1 MDCEKCRNSKPV
13 DKEQLIQDLID
24 YLDYIG
30 VTKESMIA
38 SLIEIDARLSILRHH
53 RYHLE
58 RKIGNVSASQG
69 TPSLYRQ
76 DV

>member
-1 MDCEKCRNSKPV
+1 MDCEKCRSSQPV

-38 SLIEIDARLSILRHH
+38 TLIDIQESSKYL
-53 RYHLE
+53 
-58 RKIGNVSASQG
+58 
-69 TPSLYRQ
+69 TPPPVPSPMPFVK
-76 DV
+76 DKE

>member
-1 MDCEKCRNSKPV
+1 MDCEKCRNSNPV

-38 SLIEIDARLSILRHH
+38 TLIGIQESSKYLTPPPVPF
-53 RYHLE
+53 
-58 RKIGNVSASQG
+58 RK
-69 TPSLYRQ
+69 
-76 DV
+76 DDK

>member
-38 SLIEIDARLSILRHH
+38 ILIDM
-53 RYHLE
+53 
-58 RKIGNVSASQG
+58 QG
-69 TPSLYRQ
+69 RSKYLTPPPVPFVK
-76 DV
+76 DKE

>member
-1 MDCEKCRNSKPV
+1 MDCEKCQNSKPV

-38 SLIEIDARLSILRHH
+38 TLIDIQESSKYITPPPVPFV
-53 RYHLE
+53 
-58 RKIGNVSASQG
+58 KI
-69 TPSLYRQ
+69 
-76 DV
+76 

>member
-1 MDCEKCRNSKPV
+1 MDCKECQNGELI

-38 SLIEIDARLSILRHH
+38 TLIGMQ
-53 RYHLE
+53 E
-58 RKIGNVSASQG
+58 RSKYLTSPPIPFRKGG
-69 TPSLYRQ
+69 
-76 DV
+76 

>member
-1 MDCEKCRNSKPV
+1 MDCEKCQNSKPV

-38 SLIEIDARLSILRHH
+38 TLIDIQESSKYI
-53 RYHLE
+53 
-58 RKIGNVSASQG
+58 
-69 TPSLYRQ
+69 TPPPVPFVK
-76 DV
+76 DKE

>member
-38 SLIEIDARLSILRHH
+38 TLIDMQECSKYL
-53 RYHLE
+53 
-58 RKIGNVSASQG
+58 
-69 TPSLYRQ
+69 TPPP
-76 DV
+76 VPFVKGE

>member
-1 MDCEKCRNSKPV
+1 MDCEKCRNGKPV

-38 SLIEIDARLSILRHH
+38 TLIDIQESSKYL
-53 RYHLE
+53 
-58 RKIGNVSASQG
+58 
-69 TPSLYRQ
+69 TPPPVPFDETGR
-76 DV
+76 

>member
-13 DKEQLIQDLID
+13 DKEQLIQDLVD

-38 SLIEIDARLSILRHH
+38 TLIDMQ
-53 RYHLE
+53 E
-58 RKIGNVSASQG
+58 RCKYL
-69 TPSLYRQ
+69 TPPP
-76 DV
+76 VPFVKGEE

>member
-38 SLIEIDARLSILRHH
+38 TLIDMQERSK
-53 RYHLE
+53 HLTPPPMPF
-58 RKIGNVSASQG
+58 RKED
-69 TPSLYRQ
+69 R
-76 DV
+76 